1 MAHVHRLLAALSLV
15 AVVACGGA
23 STQSGSSA
31 GSKPF
36 VLGVVLS
43 WSGAFG
49 TNGPAQVGAF
59 QTAADHINATGGILG
74 RKVKVEFRDDQSDV
88 NKTVLAVQDLMDN
101 AHADAIWPESVTA
114 FITAA
119 LPFVT
124 QHRLI
129 SFDVGSVN
137 DPQKFPYNFQMGVVK
152 PQDVSADIAALT
164 ALPSM
169 ATGVPQLKKIAIA
182 STNDASGQQYASS
195 SESQLKARGFTVT
208 NTVIFSN
215 NLPDLTV
222 QVKQLQGGSPDAI
235 MVHVFGPDVG
245 TFMKAIRD
253 VGWKNV
259 IVVGDPGSIP
269 FVDLQSVVPKEVWGQ
284 LYFPQYKNASREG
297 DTAGSPFIDS
307 LLTHG
312 PILSMTSAGLAAD
325 ALYYMRW
332 AFQKAGTT
340 DPDKVKSVLESVG
353 KLSAKDLPQD
363 LVFFTGNP
371 GYSATN
377 HSCSDATISSLYSLS
392 KVSPLVNGTFQ
403 RIGTLN
409 TPKPSS

>member
-1 MAHVHRLLAALSLV
+1 MIAVGLC
-15 AVVACGGA
+15 AVVVAACGG
-23 STQSGSSA
+23 GSSNT
-31 GSKPF
+31 GDTSKPF

-74 RKVKVEFRDDQSDV
+74 RKVKVVFRDDQSDV

-101 AHADAIWPESVTA
+101 QHADAIWPESVSA

-124 QHRLI
+124 QHKLI

-137 DPQKFPYNFQMGVVK
+137 DPVKFPYNFQMGVVK
-152 PQDVSADIAALT
+152 PQDVAAAIAALA
-164 ALPSM
+164 ALPTVVSG
-169 ATGVPQLKKIAIA
+169 TPQLKKVAIA
-182 STNDASGQQYASS
+182 STNDASGQLWASS
-195 SESQLKARGFTVT
+195 SESQLAAKGYTQT
-208 NTVIFSN
+208 GKVIFSN

-222 QVKQLQGGSPDAI
+222 QVKQLQTGNPDAI
-235 MVHVFGPDVG
+235 LVHVFGADVG

-259 IVVGDPGSIP
+259 IVMGDPGSIP
-269 FVDLQSVVPKEVWGQ
+269 FIDLQAVVPKEVQGQ

-297 DTAGSPFIDS
+297 DTAASPFIDS

-312 PILSMTSAGLAAD
+312 PILSITSAGLVAD
-325 ALYYMRW
+325 ALYYLRW
-332 AFQKAGTT
+332 AYQKAGST
-340 DPDKVKSVLESVG
+340 DADKVKTILEGVG
-353 KLSAKDLPQD
+353 KLAAKDLPQD

-371 GYSATN
+371 SYTPTN
-377 HSCSDATISSLYSLS
+377 HSCSDADISSLYALS

-403 RIGTLN
+403 RMAILN
-409 TPKPSS
+409 TPKP